1 MKLKFK
7 KQEFQDNAV
16 MSVVDLF
23 KGCAS
28 APSTFSVEKLDI
40 IDMTQDELLGY
51 ANNLDLSMEQI
62 QENLREVQDRN
73 LLPLTDLKELRFNIE
88 MSYLFRFPF
97 RY

>member
-28 APSTFSVEKLDI
+28 APSTFSVEKMDI
-40 IDMTQDELLGY
+40 VDLSQDELLGY
-51 ANNLDLSMEQI
+51 ANKANVVLHDRSE
-62 QENLREVQDRN
+62 ENVVSAVASD
-73 LLPLTDLKELRFNIE
+73 
-88 MSYLFRFPF
+88 SYISSVTSYNEKTFYKFIRFP
-97 RY
+97 